1 MTADEYLKDG
11 DLNGARAELVGI
23 LKRSPEDQRARMFL
37 FQLLCICG
45 EWDKATTQLRAL
57 ASLSPEAEMLA
68 AAYNP
73 LIEAEKARAAAFSG
87 AAAVPILIA
96 TSDWVEVL
104 ARSIT
109 AGAQGRTDEADAL
122 RDQAFDA
129 APSIPGEFNGRR
141 FGWIA
146 DADSRFGPSL
156 ELIVGGRWGLVPFE
170 ALTELTSEGV
180 QDLRDLIWLPVE
192 LTMRSGQSA
201 SGFLPARYPGSEAA
215 GAQARLAKVTEW
227 AEGGAGLG
235 QRLWTFDDGEDV
247 GVLSLRQLQLL

>member
-1 MTADEYLKDG
+1 MTADDYLKSG
-11 DLNGARAELVGI
+11 DLDGARAELVAI

-45 EWDKATTQLRAL
+45 EWDKATVQLRSL

-73 LIEAEKARAAAFSG
+73 LIAAEKARAAAFSG
-87 AAAVPILIA
+87 AAAVPILIS
-96 TSDWVEVL
+96 TSDWVELL

-109 AGAQGRTDEADAL
+109 AGAQGHEAQATDL
-122 RDQAFDA
+122 RDQAFDQ

-170 ALTELTSEGV
+170 ALSELTSVGV
-180 QDLRDLIWLPVE
+180 EDLRDLIWLPVE

-201 SGFLPARYPGSEAA
+201 AGFLPARYPGSEAA
-215 GAQARLAKVTEW
+215 DAQARLAQVTEW
-227 AEGGAGLG
+227 ADDGGGIG
-235 QRLWTFDDGEDV
+235 QRLWTFDDGEDA
-247 GVLSLRQLQLL
+247 GVLSLRTLHLL